1 MTLSSFWADR
11 LLSEVLTNPAG
22 ATSCSLGIKV
32 ESVSRIALLEGS
44 AAAKSLVL
52 IVLIDESMA

>member
-1 MTLSSFWADR
+1 MQPRDQGS
-11 LLSEVLTNPAG
+11 V
-22 ATSCSLGIKV
+22 CSAL

-52 IVLIDESMA
+52 IVLIDESTA